1 MNLAWE
7 GMRGLVSGIGITVT
21 TPSMGFVSKHD
32 LHSFHR
38 PCWSSNSPIS
48 SWSRDGAGKV
58 ICSGPECNLSNASK
72 SVDAILCNFAPRIQ
86 LCAKC
91 FQTQVHDS
99 YHHST
104 PLLQRYCGH
113 SWPQILFIRILITWC
128 ERDVDAATYA
138 NLVPMV
144 SNLCHFLAR
153 QFFEDEFVII
163 DPG

>member
-1 MNLAWE
+1 MSIRVITHALYVLVPENMNLAWE

-72 SVDAILCNFAPRIQ
+72 SVDAILCNFAPSNPAMCQMLPNSSTWLLPSFHTSAPKIVWAE
-86 LCAKC
+86 LAPNL
-91 FQTQVHDS
+91 VHTNID
-99 YHHST
+99 YWV
-104 PLLQRYCGH
+104 R
-113 SWPQILFIRILITWC
+113 TWC
-128 ERDVDAATYA
+128 
-138 NLVPMV
+138 
-144 SNLCHFLAR
+144 
-153 QFFEDEFVII
+153 
-163 DPG
+163 